1 MSNQKLSK
9 QLNSLVEDAQEARS
23 VDENALRA
31 SADTKGIARK
41 GLWVLVLGFGG
52 FLLWAGLAPLDEG
65 VPSMG
70 TVAIDTKRKTVQHLT
85 GGIVKEVLVREGEE
99 VKAGQVLMR
108 LDSAVSKANFESIR
122 QRYVGLSAMQ
132 SRLQAEQQGLSKI
145 TFQPE
150 VLQAMSDPMMLAQVN
165 NQRQLFES
173 RRMALQADL
182 KGMEEA
188 IGGLVAQRD
197 ASKEVLVQRQKQL
210 LIVQD
215 ELKNI
220 RELVKDGY
228 APRNRQMEIERM
240 QADIQ
245 ASIADLSGTI
255 LRSVR
260 STAELNQRLLARKS
274 EYHKEVEAQLA
285 EVSREVQADAQK
297 FAAQKQDLERI
308 EIRSPAAG
316 HVMGLAV
323 QTVGAVV
330 QPGQKLMDVVPA
342 EQDLL
347 LEAHIPPHLIDK
359 IEVGLLADVRFN
371 TFAHSPQLVV
381 EGKVLSISG
390 DLMVDPQNPQFSH
403 FLARLQITPAGKKVL
418 GARQLQPGM
427 PAEIII
433 KTGERSLLTYL
444 LNPLTKR
451 LAGSM
456 KEE

>member
-108 LDSAVSKANFESIR
+108 LDSAVNKANFESIR
-122 QRYVGLSAMQ
+122 QRYVGLSAVQ

-150 VLQAMSDPMMLAQVN
+150 VLQAMSDPMILAQVN
-165 NQRQLFES
+165 NQRQLFET
-173 RRMALQADL
+173 RRQVLQADL

-188 IGGLVAQRD
+188 IGGLVAQRE
-197 ASKEVLVQRQKQL
+197 ASQEVLVQRQKQL

-215 ELKNI
+215 ELNNI
-220 RELVKDGY
+220 RDLVKDGY

-240 QADIQ
+240 QADTQ
-245 ASIADLSGTI
+245 ASIADLSGTV
-255 LRSVR
+255 LRSAR
-260 STAELNQRLLARKS
+260 SIAELKQRLLARKS
-274 EYHKEVEAQLA
+274 EYLREVESQLA
-285 EVSREVQADAQK
+285 DVSREVQADAQK
-297 FAAQKQDLERI
+297 FAAQKQDLERV
-308 EIRSPAAG
+308 EIRSPASG

-371 TFAHSPQLVV
+371 TFAHAPQLVV

-390 DLMVDPQNPQFSH
+390 DLMIDPQNPQFSH

-418 GARQLQPGM
+418 GTRQLQPGM